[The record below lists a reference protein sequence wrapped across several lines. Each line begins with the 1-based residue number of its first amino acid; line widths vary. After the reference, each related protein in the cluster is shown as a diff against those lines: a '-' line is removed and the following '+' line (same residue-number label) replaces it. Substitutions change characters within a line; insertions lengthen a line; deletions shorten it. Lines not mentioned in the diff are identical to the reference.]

1 MANIYEK
8 LQKIRLALSTK
19 GIKGSGKNPYA
30 KYSYISLEDILP
42 SITKLMAENKVS
54 SFTCFTADT
63 ATLTLVDCEKPDAT
77 IVFTSPMSTAKLKA
91 CHEVQNLG
99 AVQTYLRRYL
109 WMTALEIAESDPV
122 DTSAG
127 SVQNQVNTAVP
138 ANNPTPAN
146 KPYIVNLSAENLR
159 DELVMLWE
167 HAGWNLNEL
176 PDYEAN
182 WGKQHGITKFEPTH
196 YQALLQELIS
206 YLKNKGDNIEDN
218 IPF

>member
-8 LQKIRLALSTK
+8 LQKMRLALLEK
-19 GIKGSGKNPYA
+19 GIKGSGKNTYA

-54 SFTCFTADT
+54 SFTSFTKDA

-122 DTSAG
+122 DISAG
-127 SVQNQVNTAVP
+127 PENKNTAAP
-138 ANNPTPAN
+138 ANALVPTN
-146 KPYIVNLSAENLR
+146 KPYTVNLSAENLH

-182 WGKQHGITKFEPTH
+182 WGKQHGITKFETTN
-196 YQALLQELIS
+196 YQTLLQELIS
-206 YLKNKGDNIEDN
+206 YLKSKGDNIEDN